1 MMSANQ
7 IADSV
12 AYCGLICALCQPE
25 AVCSCKGNNHC
36 GKRLSPQGCYQYDC
50 CRANGL
56 NGCWECEDAPC
67 GKDMLSLEKIK
78 LRAFVQCIK
87 EDGLEQFS
95 QYIVDNQ
102 EKGLVYHRTGI
113 MGDYDLKTE
122 DAVLVLLRSAK

>member
-1 MMSANQ
+1 
-7 IADSV
+7 
-12 AYCGLICALCQPE
+12 
-25 AVCSCKGNNHC
+25 
-36 GKRLSPQGCYQYDC
+36 
-50 CRANGL
+50 
-56 NGCWECEDAPC
+56 
-67 GKDMLSLEKIK
+67 MLSLEKIK